1 MVIDSSAVLAI
12 LKQESAAARCALAI
26 ANDSV
31 RLMSAASLVEAGMV
45 MQARFGDGGARGLD
59 ALLRR
64 AQIEIAPFDAEQVAI
79 ARDAFRR
86 FGKGRHPAGL
96 NLGDCFAYA
105 LAKRR
110 GEPLLFVGDD
120 FGRTDLAAALSR

>member
-12 LKQESAAARCALAI
+12 LKQERLAARCALAI
-26 ANDSV
+26 ANDPV

-45 MQARFGDGGARGLD
+45 MQARFGDGGGRALD
-59 ALLRR
+59 ALVRR
-64 AQIEIAPFDAEQVAI
+64 ARIEIVPFDEEQAAI
-79 ARDAFRR
+79 AREAFRR

-105 LAKRR
+105 LAKRQAQA
-110 GEPLLFVGDD
+110 LLFVGDD
-120 FGRTDLAAALSR
+120 FGQTDLAPALPQ